1 MRLIRA
7 IVLAVIV
14 SALLG
19 SARVANATPDSAS
32 AAAFGGDTASEQID
46 PGDPGLPPDQ

>member
-19 SARVANATPDSAS
+19 GARVANATSDST
-32 AAAFGGDTASEQID
+32 AAVLGSYAPAEQID